1 MRCAIISD
9 IHGNFDALERVI
21 ADAMSFGSL
30 DAIWCLGDIVGYGP
44 NPNEC
49 VRELRE
55 CEICGTAV
63 YAVAGNHDRAATGKI
78 SIAEFNPD
86 AATAA
91 RWTIKSLTPE
101 TRAYLDGLPVRLD
114 GRAVPNLGDFTLVH
128 GTPHDPVW
136 DYMDSEAVALASLA
150 EIGTPHC
157 LVGHTHR
164 AEYYAFRPKGHS
176 GQLPSSG
183 HDDGYDD
190 DGPASTQI
198 SVSAFD
204 HGTIV
209 DLEPDVRLIA
219 NPGSVGQPRDG
230 LSSAS
235 YLLLETTVGG
245 QTRLQARRVEYNID
259 DVQRKMREAGLPPR
273 LIARLRHGR

>member
-114 GRAVPNLGDFTLVH
+114 GRAVPSLGDFTLVH

-164 AEYYAFRPKGHS
+164 AEYYALRTKDPS
-176 GQLPSSG
+176 GQLPSNG

-190 DGPASTQI
+190 DGPASPQI

-235 YLLLETTVGG
+235 YLLLETTDGG

-259 DVQRKMREAGLPPR
+259 DVQRKMREAGLPAR

>member
-21 ADAMSFGSL
+21 VDAMSFGSL

-101 TRAYLDGLPVRLD
+101 TR
-114 GRAVPNLGDFTLVH
+114 
-128 GTPHDPVW
+128 
-136 DYMDSEAVALASLA
+136 
-150 EIGTPHC
+150 
-157 LVGHTHR
+157 
-164 AEYYAFRPKGHS
+164 
-176 GQLPSSG
+176 
-183 HDDGYDD
+183 
-190 DGPASTQI
+190 
-198 SVSAFD
+198 
-204 HGTIV
+204 
-209 DLEPDVRLIA
+209 
-219 NPGSVGQPRDG
+219 
-230 LSSAS
+230 
-235 YLLLETTVGG
+235 
-245 QTRLQARRVEYNID
+245 
-259 DVQRKMREAGLPPR
+259 
-273 LIARLRHGR
+273 

>member
-49 VRELRE
+49 VRELRD
-55 CEICGTAV
+55 CEIGGTAV

-114 GRAVPNLGDFTLVH
+114 GRAVPSLGDFTLVH

-164 AEYYAFRPKGHS
+164 AEYYALRPKSDS

-183 HDDGYDD
+183 HGDGYDD
-190 DGPASTQI
+190 DGPASTLI

-209 DLEPDVRLIA
+209 DLETDVRLIA

-235 YLLLETTVGG
+235 YLMLETTDGG

-259 DVQRKMREAGLPPR
+259 DVQRKMREAGLPAR

>member
-21 ADAMSFGSL
+21 VDAMSFGTL

-49 VRELRE
+49 VHELRE
-55 CEICGTAV
+55 CEISGTAV

-78 SIAEFNPD
+78 SIAQFNPD

-114 GRAVPNLGDFTLVH
+114 GRAVPSLGDFTLVH

-164 AEYYAFRPKGHS
+164 AEYYALRPKGDS
-176 GQLPSSG
+176 RQLASSG
-183 HDDGYDD
+183 HGDGYDD
-190 DGPASTQI
+190 DGSASTQI
-198 SVSAFD
+198 SVSAFS
-204 HGTIV
+204 HGTTV

-235 YLLLETTVGG
+235 YLMLDTADGG

-259 DVQRKMREAGLPPR
+259 CVQRKMRDAGLPPR
-273 LIARLRHGR
+273 LISRLRHGR

>member
-55 CEICGTAV
+55 CEIGGTAV

-136 DYMDSEAVALASLA
+136 DYMDSEDVALASLA

-164 AEYYAFRPKGHS
+164 AEYYALRPKGHS
-176 GQLPSSG
+176 GQLPASG
-183 HDDGYDD
+183 HGDGYDD
-190 DGPASTQI
+190 HGPASTQI
-198 SVSAFD
+198 SVSAFS
-204 HGTIV
+204 HGITV
-209 DLEPDVRLIA
+209 DLEPDVRLVA

-235 YLLLETTVGG
+235 YLMLETADGG
-245 QTRLQARRVEYNID
+245 QTRLRARRVEYNID